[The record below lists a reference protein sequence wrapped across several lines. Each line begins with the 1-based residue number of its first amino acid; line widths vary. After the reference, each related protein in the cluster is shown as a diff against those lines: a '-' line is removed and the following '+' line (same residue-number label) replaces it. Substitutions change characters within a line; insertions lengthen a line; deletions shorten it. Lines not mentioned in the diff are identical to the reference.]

1 MSNRWTG
8 PLERVDK
15 FKWRIPE
22 TYKPG
27 MRVPGLIYVDEDNIE
42 VIREDQAP
50 EQVANVAHLPEIVG
64 ASLAMPDIHW
74 GYGFAIGGVG
84 ATRLDDGVISPG
96 GVGFD
101 INCGVRLLRTDLQ
114 EEEVR
119 PHLEKLVKQ
128 LFKDIPS
135 GVGSKGAVKLD
146 KDEIRVVL
154 EKGAGWAVEAG
165 YGLPEDLDKTEERGC
180 MKAAKAD
187 KVSNKACDRGLVQL
201 GTLGSGNHFLEIQ
214 VIEEIFA
221 EDVAEDL
228 RLFPG
233 QVVVM
238 IHSGSRG
245 LGHQVCTDYLKVMER
260 AVRKYNIDIP
270 DRQLACAPFASE
282 EGQDYFAAMA
292 AAANYA
298 WANR

>member
-119 PHLEKLVKQ
+119 PHLEKLVNQ

-187 KVSNKACDRGLVQL
+187 KVSNKACDR
-201 GTLGSGNHFLEIQ
+201 
-214 VIEEIFA
+214 
-221 EDVAEDL
+221 
-228 RLFPG
+228 
-233 QVVVM
+233 
-238 IHSGSRG
+238 
-245 LGHQVCTDYLKVMER
+245 
-260 AVRKYNIDIP
+260 
-270 DRQLACAPFASE
+270 
-282 EGQDYFAAMA
+282 
-292 AAANYA
+292 
-298 WANR
+298 